1 MADLRIEAIDP
12 DRTRDVLRMALASP
26 DQSPA
31 DLERHVSGFIQYAR
45 RMSLSLRQ
53 HWMALRGGRPVS
65 ACVCLEFPGRT
76 AMLFI
81 PHGAATEADDDV
93 TVRLVRHA
101 LSGAAERD
109 IRVVQCLLDPFDKD
123 NHRCLRSAGMS
134 DLAIL
139 QYMDHEIADTDT
151 TALAITPDAFQDTQL
166 AWITYDEPNH
176 QAFANLILATYED
189 SLDCRGLTGLR
200 DIEDVLAGHRSAG
213 LFLSRRWSLLR
224 VDRQPAAC
232 ILLAES
238 PLRPALEVVYMGVH
252 PSFRRRGVG
261 RFTLDHGLTLARRE
275 GFRVVTLAV
284 DAENAPALR
293 LYRRHAFRQTLER
306 RAMIRAI
313 TPNSARP

>member
-1 MADLRIEAIDP
+1 MTDLQIEAIGP
-12 DRTRDVLRMALASP
+12 ERTRDVLRIALAAP
-26 DQSPA
+26 DQTPA

-45 RMSLSLRQ
+45 RMSLSLQQ

-81 PHGAATEADDDV
+81 PPGEATEADDDV

-101 LSGAAERD
+101 LSGAAQRD
-109 IRVVQCLLDPFDKD
+109 IRVVQCLLDPFDMD
-123 NHRCLRSAGMS
+123 NHRRLRSAGMS

-139 QYMDHEIADTDT
+139 QYLERETADTDT
-151 TALAITPDAFQDTQL
+151 TALAVTPETLQDAQL
-166 AWITYDEPNH
+166 DWITYDEPDRRT
-176 QAFANLILATYED
+176 FANLILATYQD
-189 SLDCRGLTGLR
+189 SRDCRGLTGLR
-200 DIEDVLAGHRSAG
+200 DIDDVLAGHRSAG
-213 LFLSRRWSLLR
+213 LFLPRRWSLLR

-232 ILLAES
+232 ILLAEN

-261 RFTLDHGLTLARRE
+261 QFTLEHGLALARRD
-275 GFRVVTLAV
+275 GFGVVTLAV

-293 LYRRHAFRQTLER
+293 LYHRHAFRKTLER